1 MPIRVHSW
9 FKTIPHSCPFVVP
22 NHRSRRGHLGA
33 QTPCGSAGAS
43 PSRYGH
49 KSGTSSPQA
58 ACAAP
63 APSRSRLAVD
73 SVGRGAWSGI
83 APWPAWK
90 PRVPSPLTPGPSPLP
105 GARGAMCLPGRD
117 LGLKPEL
124 HGRQLI
130 HVQPLISFVSIRVH
144 SWFKTTPHSCP
155 FVSIRGL
162 KPSPHSCPFV
172 SIRGLK
178 PSLHSCPFVFIRG
191 SKPPPPFV
199 SIRGSEP
206 PLSVHPWFAPRP
218 AGTGSRHAVRGY
230 RLQTE
235 GTGRPEPPGGL
246 QGCQWNGTI
255 LG

>member
-1 MPIRVHSW
+1 VPIRVHSW
-9 FKTIPHSCPFVVP
+9 FKTIP
-22 NHRSRRGHLGA
+22 
-33 QTPCGSAGAS
+33 
-43 PSRYGH
+43 
-49 KSGTSSPQA
+49 
-58 ACAAP
+58 
-63 APSRSRLAVD
+63 
-73 SVGRGAWSGI
+73 
-83 APWPAWK
+83 
-90 PRVPSPLTPGPSPLP
+90 
-105 GARGAMCLPGRD
+105 
-117 LGLKPEL
+117 
-124 HGRQLI
+124 
-130 HVQPLISFVSIRVH
+130 SFVSIRVH

-246 QGCQWNGTI
+246 QGCHWNSGYLEEDLPHKNTNSLSARLCVARGFPILVQECVPPFWGTYVCT